1 MAFFSEEDSN
11 SSEDEG
17 DSDDGQDSDQDYD
30 GTIDVEL
37 ERRSTGTVYLS
48 VVYQSHCCR
57 SCGCDQTITRPN

>member
-37 ERRSTGTVYLS
+37 ERRSTGKLSFLGIRACFSVYFSFL
-48 VVYQSHCCR
+48 
-57 SCGCDQTITRPN
+57 I

>member
-37 ERRSTGTVYLS
+37 ERRSTGMVWYT
-48 VVYQSHCCR
+48 
-57 SCGCDQTITRPN
+57 TIPHLIVANSRATIK